1 MTVVKAAAA
10 VIAAGALYTPFLLK
24 DSANSFDGEC
34 DYLIILGYRLKN
46 NSPQSQP
53 IERIEAAAEYLKI
66 HSSALALASGGI
78 MGDNTVAEADVIK
91 KYLVESGIDES
102 RIITETESKT
112 TFQNFEN
119 LTEIIRRLSGKDLS
133 DVNVCVVTSD
143 CHAHRALMFAKS
155 AGLKNVNSITVRTKS
170 KRLRS
175 FLREYPLA
183 VDAGLRCAVKKI
195 KRG

>member
-1 MTVVKAAAA
+1 
-10 VIAAGALYTPFLLK
+10 
-24 DSANSFDGEC
+24 
-34 DYLIILGYRLKN
+34 
-46 NSPQSQP
+46 
-53 IERIEAAAEYLKI
+53 
-66 HSSALALASGGI
+66 

-119 LTEIIRRLSGKDLS
+119 LTEIIRRRSGKDLS
-133 DVNVCVVTSD
+133 DVKVCVVTSD